1 MTGDSVNCDGGVSA
15 AEIAEAARM
24 LRELLAAC
32 QPHERSG
39 VATGHRVE
47 GALVA
52 LTALTRVS
60 ENDRLRVD
68 RGWWLTCRP
77 GVSHIPCT

>member
-1 MTGDSVNCDGGVSA
+1 MTGDKGALDQGDL
-15 AEIAEAARM
+15 AEAARA
-24 LRELLAAC
+24 LRELLATC
-32 QPHERSG
+32 RPYERSG

-60 ENDRLRVD
+60 ENDRL
-68 RGWWLTCRP
+68 
-77 GVSHIPCT
+77 

>member
-1 MTGDSVNCDGGVSA
+1 MERVNGATGEVDGDQEVMLA
-15 AEIAEAARM
+15 ALDQGDLAEAVRA
-24 LRELLAAC
+24 LRELLATC
-32 QPHERSG
+32 RPYERSG

-60 ENDRLRVD
+60 ENDRL
-68 RGWWLTCRP
+68 
-77 GVSHIPCT
+77 

>member
-24 LRELLAAC
+24 LRELLATC
-32 QPHERSG
+32 RPYERSG

-47 GALVA
+47 GAMVA
-52 LTALTRVS
+52 LTTLAGMS
-60 ENDRLRVD
+60 SNDRL
-68 RGWWLTCRP
+68 
-77 GVSHIPCT
+77 